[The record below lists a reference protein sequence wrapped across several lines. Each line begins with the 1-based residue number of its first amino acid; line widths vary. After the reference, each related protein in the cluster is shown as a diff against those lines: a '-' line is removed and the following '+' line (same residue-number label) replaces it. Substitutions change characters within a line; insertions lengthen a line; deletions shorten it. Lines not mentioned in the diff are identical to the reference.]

1 MPGQAFDRSL
11 REQAGII
18 RMAFASVPIDETRAF
33 VTVDTLGQ
41 PYAVKVEC
49 TRA

>member
-1 MPGQAFDRSL
+1 MPGQAFDRYL

-18 RMAFASVPIDETRAF
+18 RIASASVPIDETLAF
-33 VTVDTLGQ
+33 VTVDISGQ